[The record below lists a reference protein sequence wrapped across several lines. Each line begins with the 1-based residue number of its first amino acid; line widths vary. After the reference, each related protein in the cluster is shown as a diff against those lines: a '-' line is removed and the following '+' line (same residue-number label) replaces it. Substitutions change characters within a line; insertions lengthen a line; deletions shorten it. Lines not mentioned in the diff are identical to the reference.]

1 MGGQYILSGA
11 DLNQN
16 RNMTNWL
23 WGLVNTL
30 TAEDEYTRFQAWI
43 LPWVEKCYFLPLSCQ
58 FYGQSLCAIDSGMN
72 FESNET
78 RKTPLVTFGLRPN
91 VTQMFRNS
99 RFFSLIFGAF
109 QICLRSERV
118 NEDPHGK
125 NIFLKMI
132 WVVSISY
139 QEQIWTKIE
148 TWQIDYGVSLTRWL
162 RRTSILVFKREFYH
176 G

>member
-1 MGGQYILSGA
+1 MGREMLFFA
-11 DLNQN
+11 
-16 RNMTNWL
+16 T
-23 WGLVNTL
+23 
-30 TAEDEYTRFQAWI
+30 
-43 LPWVEKCYFLPLSCQ
+43 FLPILWTKT
-58 FYGQSLCAIDSGMN
+58 LCAIDSGMN

-91 VTQMFRNS
+91 VTRMFRNS

-132 WVVSISY
+132 WVVTISY
-139 QEQIWTKIE
+139 QEHI
-148 TWQIDYGVSLTRWL
+148 
-162 RRTSILVFKREFYH
+162 
-176 G
+176 